1 MNPTKPKIIVA
12 SHDPSLAD
20 VRKRVLENA
29 GFYVIPVSDSPAVE
43 KLCSKHKVQLIMLG
57 YSLPPDQKRKIWHS
71 ARKKCNAPILEL
83 HQKGK
88 PELLEQN
95 VFFHEAHRP
104 DDFLD
109 RVQELLRS
117 PNE

>member
-1 MNPTKPKIIVA
+1 M
-12 SHDPSLAD
+12 
-20 VRKRVLENA
+20 R
-29 GFYVIPVSDSPAVE
+29 
-43 KLCSKHKVQLIMLG
+43 LIMLG
-57 YSLPPDQKRKIWHS
+57 YSLPPAQKRKIWHS

-95 VFFHEAHRP
+95 VLFNEAQRA

-109 RVQELLRS
+109 RANDPDVVLWDQCALACAAADVLE
-117 PNE
+117 